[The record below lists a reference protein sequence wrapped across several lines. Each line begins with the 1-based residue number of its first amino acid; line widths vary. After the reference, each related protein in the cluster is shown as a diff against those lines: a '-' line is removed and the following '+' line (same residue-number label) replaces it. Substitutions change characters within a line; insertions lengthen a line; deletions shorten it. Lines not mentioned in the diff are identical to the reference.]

1 MVEGGIM
8 MAAEALDKRL
18 DRFSDFLHHQK
29 KETTSGMFFPV
40 HVSIQYR
47 QAVIRGH
54 PKSKEAP
61 ELCSQSYI
69 RKQQLDGQCNT
80 SSSLWRPSERESD
93 QTGSWQETSSH
104 SGISLLIFSPV
115 MTIIISDSQ
124 IWSDSLG
131 LQATMLGCFKKAHLP
146 AYRFVS
152 SRGSSSAACFPT
164 LCQTQYRSKVDPLHR
179 WMNGSMG

>member
-1 MVEGGIM
+1 
-8 MAAEALDKRL
+8 
-18 DRFSDFLHHQK
+18 
-29 KETTSGMFFPV
+29 MFFPV

-47 QAVIRGH
+47 QALIRGH

-61 ELCSQSYI
+61 ELCSQSCI

-104 SGISLLIFSPV
+104 SGFSLLIFSPV
-115 MTIIISDSQ
+115 MTIMISDSQ
-124 IWSDSLG
+124 IWSDSNW
-131 LQATMLGCFKKAHLP
+131 APSNDLP

-179 WMNGSMG
+179 WMNGNMEQKNQTTPIALTLRPQATWSS